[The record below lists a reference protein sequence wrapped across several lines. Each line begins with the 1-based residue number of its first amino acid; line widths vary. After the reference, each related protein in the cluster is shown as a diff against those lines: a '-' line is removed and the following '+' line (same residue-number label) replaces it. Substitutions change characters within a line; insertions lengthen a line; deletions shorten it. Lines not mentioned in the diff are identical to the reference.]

1 MGPRKKNSAE
11 RQRTIHAHAIA
22 VRWLLLSCSH
32 GFFASSSFSCFWV
45 YRFMTSIVRL
55 QAMNILEYTLF
66 FFFNFKIYF
75 NAYKHAQLKIK
86 CGRVGD
92 MRRRRNGKSMVV
104 VVSVL
109 VVVDAE
115 RRNNRINKR
124 A

>member
-1 MGPRKKNSAE
+1 
-11 RQRTIHAHAIA
+11 
-22 VRWLLLSCSH
+22 
-32 GFFASSSFSCFWV
+32 
-45 YRFMTSIVRL
+45 MTSIVRL

-104 VVSVL
+104 VVSV
-109 VVVDAE
+109 VVDVE
-115 RRNNRINKR
+115 RRNKQTGMKEEKTDRKKEEE
-124 A
+124 